1 MRLRQRLFSF
11 AGTHTC
17 LRRGTAP
24 LVSAS
29 NGIPDRWNIGP
40 DGNRTCSYCG
50 SIHFDDL
57 MAVCAKVV
65 FDDRYAIE
73 GTDKAYKVYVRQP
86 GVVNAAQGAIK
97 FYKHHVPNI
106 VTEAERKLYDNAYQL
121 SCKRFR
127 LQLDKFARR
136 L

>member
-1 MRLRQRLFSF
+1 
-11 AGTHTC
+11 
-17 LRRGTAP
+17 
-24 LVSAS
+24 
-29 NGIPDRWNIGP
+29 
-40 DGNRTCSYCG
+40 
-50 SIHFDDL
+50 